1 MLQNFKGRKRKLPLL
16 LDAGVDTSF
25 FEKRGANLPSGR
37 GFILATAIERFKLSP
52 CTSCHAI

>member
-1 MLQNFKGRKRKLPLL
+1 MLQNFKGRKRKLPVL

-37 GFILATAIERFKLSP
+37 GLILVAAIERFKLSL